1 MVNTDQFYILSVDFF
16 NVNVQIFVHV
26 LLNLIFSF
34 VMDNPILH
42 LKKAVMDD
50 KQIITNLKKRLNCF

>member
-16 NVNVQIFVHV
+16 NVNVQIHVHV
-26 LLNLIFSF
+26 FHNLIFSF

-50 KQIITNLKKRLNCF
+50 KQIITN

>member
-1 MVNTDQFYILSVDFF
+1 MLIFF
-16 NVNVQIFVHV
+16 NVNVQIHVHV

-34 VMDNPILH
+34 VMGNPILH

-50 KQIITNLKKRLNCF
+50 KQIITTLKKDVNNQYGCKRENH